1 MASAQ
6 PPEPTAAT
14 MLACPPRSDQ
24 GALTCASLCRI
35 RRSVRIGARFEPGVR
50 TEESLAGGCARGAT
64 STAGALGSAPSV
76 RPQSSASV
84 GRLDEQEQHDLLS
97 SDSSDDDDHRAQLEA
112 NASFDGQWFNKL
124 KRDPIALAKYIKWS
138 NEQSRRAAVSL
149 DAQSKAKLLSC
160 KLDSE
165 VYAHLN
171 RAKTP

>member
-84 GRLDEQEQHDLLS
+84 GRLDEQEQQRRLEG
-97 SDSSDDDDHRAQLEA
+97 APPQLPRRPPQPPRDKR
-112 NASFDGQWFNKL
+112 SQWDATKE
-124 KRDPIALAKYIKWS
+124 KEESPRCCIACA
-138 NEQSRRAAVSL
+138 EPAGGRAAKSERSTSPHRRRRCSWRL
-149 DAQSKAKLLSC
+149 AMDAGQVAAGAC
-160 KLDSE
+160 
-165 VYAHLN
+165 Y
-171 RAKTP
+171 